1 MKKTDIKVGTE
12 FIYSGYLYK
21 IASISPTSEI
31 LKDNK
36 DYVLYNYLGYY
47 GAITNITNK
56 GFLYYTVI
64 MGDLFQKEI
73 LFKECKINKKQT
85 K

>member
-12 FIYSGYLYK
+12 FIYLGYLYK
-21 IASISPTSEI
+21 IASLSSTNEI

-36 DYVLYNYLGYY
+36 KYVLYNYLGYY

-56 GFLYYTVI
+56 GFQYYAVI

-73 LFKECKINKKQT
+73 LFKDCQINKKQT